1 MIKYTYDSN
10 GIRTSK
16 TIDGVKTT
24 YQLDGTKIVSETT
37 DENIKWFIYDND
49 DSVIGFGY
57 NENAYYF
64 EKNAQGDVVR
74 IFNANG
80 DYVSEY
86 FYDAW
91 GNIASI
97 SGNEEIANANPF
109 RYRGYYYDNESG
121 FYYLQSRYYDS
132 VTGRFLNADEQIND
146 NGIIGTNLFTYCN
159 NNPINMVDYEG
170 KYGTLIIMG
179 MYYLAFA
186 IVTIC
191 LTSIITSSAFING
204 WYQMCSVISGGIL
217 RGIKSLGV
225 AFSWANSQAQSIARS
240 IGLSFA
246 KVKVKPKYR
255 SNHEYHHIVAR
266 KSYKAS
272 VARNILTR
280 IKISVDNN
288 ENIVNIKTGL
298 HRRLHTNLYYGFV
311 NIMVAQAYNNGKIS
325 QRKNR
330 VIQALRTI
338 KGMIQTMDNTAPF

>member
-49 DSVIGFGY
+49 DSVIGFEY

-121 FYYLQSRYYDS
+121 FYYLQSRY
-132 VTGRFLNADEQIND
+132 
-146 NGIIGTNLFTYCN
+146 
-159 NNPINMVDYEG
+159 
-170 KYGTLIIMG
+170 LIV
-179 MYYLAFA
+179 LLEDF
-186 IVTIC
+186 
-191 LTSIITSSAFING
+191 
-204 WYQMCSVISGGIL
+204 
-217 RGIKSLGV
+217 
-225 AFSWANSQAQSIARS
+225 
-240 IGLSFA
+240 
-246 KVKVKPKYR
+246 
-255 SNHEYHHIVAR
+255 
-266 KSYKAS
+266 
-272 VARNILTR
+272 
-280 IKISVDNN
+280 
-288 ENIVNIKTGL
+288 
-298 HRRLHTNLYYGFV
+298 
-311 NIMVAQAYNNGKIS
+311 
-325 QRKNR
+325 
-330 VIQALRTI
+330 
-338 KGMIQTMDNTAPF
+338 